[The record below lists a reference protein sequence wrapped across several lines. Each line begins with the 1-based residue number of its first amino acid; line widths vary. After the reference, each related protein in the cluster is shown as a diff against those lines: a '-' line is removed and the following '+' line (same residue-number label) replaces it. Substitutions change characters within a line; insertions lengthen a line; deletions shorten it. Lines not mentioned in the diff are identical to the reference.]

1 MTLSFDVD
9 PSNARWLTE
18 DVPDVHGAAVS
29 RRLLIGPDGF
39 EAYARVLTLPDPSF
53 PGQSET
59 DLDDEEFDAALSDV
73 ELVGG
78 IIDVMT
84 GSAEEAELCFLLWDG
99 WPYDPELPVE
109 SPIDIAKIRRYALAQ
124 GTLQD
129 WLIWVDAGTERGFA
143 PGFVWPADR
152 SWCITYDT
160 DSHFAGVG
168 GSAAAID
175 RLQRDPRL
183 TVVTQSPRET
193 VPPLYG

>member
-1 MTLSFDVD
+1 MTLSFDAD

-59 DLDDEEFDAALSDV
+59 DLDDEEVDAALSDV

-78 IIDVMT
+78 IVDVMT
-84 GSAEEAELCFLLWDG
+84 ASADDVELYFLLWDG
-99 WPYDPELPVE
+99 WPYDPELLVE
-109 SPIDIAKIRRYALAQ
+109 RPIDIAKIRRYSLAQ
-124 GTLQD
+124 GTLHE
-129 WLIWVDAGTERGFA
+129 WLSWVDDGVERGFA

-152 SWCITYDT
+152 SWCIAYDT

-168 GSAAAID
+168 GSAPAIA
-175 RLQRDPRL
+175 RLLNDPRL
-183 TVVTQSPRET
+183 TAVTQVSGASLPRMYE
-193 VPPLYG
+193 

>member
-1 MTLSFDVD
+1 MSLRFDAD
-9 PSNARWLTE
+9 PSSATWLTE
-18 DVPDVHGAAVS
+18 GVPDIHGAAVA

-59 DLDDEEFDAALSDV
+59 DLDDDELDAALSDV

-78 IIDVMT
+78 IVDVMT
-84 GSAEEAELCFLLWDG
+84 GSADDVELRFLLWNG
-99 WPYDPELPVE
+99 WPYDPDLPVE
-109 SPIDIAKIRRYALAQ
+109 SPIDIAKIRQYALAQ

-129 WLIWVDAGTERGFA
+129 WLSWVDAGAERGFA

-168 GSAAAID
+168 GTAAAID
-175 RLQRDPRL
+175 RLLQDPRL
-183 TVVTQSPRET
+183 TVVAQASQEIPRMYE
-193 VPPLYG
+193 